1 MKRRV
6 LAVMLATVLSMAMSV
21 TALAAG
27 NASAGAS
34 GSVSANG
41 SVTAGES
48 SSKGHSSSK
57 SKGSSSSSKA
67 SSAVKSVGEIEAATV
82 TVSVRNADG
91 SVSQSNLKAQANG
104 VKSAFES
111 YAAAVA
117 ASGQDAGAALS
128 AVMSRPASPIWQA
141 TINVLGGQIKLHDRG
156 AYNVKATALAA
167 DGSVIASA
175 GVVNGASAQAFM
187 ILIGVAAD
195 GTMETVE
202 GVYDAASGS
211 VIGAFNNAPTVINAF
226 IITAV

>member
-1 MKRRV
+1 
-6 LAVMLATVLSMAMSV
+6 
-21 TALAAG
+21 
-27 NASAGAS
+27 
-34 GSVSANG
+34 
-41 SVTAGES
+41 
-48 SSKGHSSSK
+48 
-57 SKGSSSSSKA
+57 
-67 SSAVKSVGEIEAATV
+67 
-82 TVSVRNADG
+82 
-91 SVSQSNLKAQANG
+91 
-104 VKSAFES
+104 
-111 YAAAVA
+111 
-117 ASGQDAGAALS
+117 
-128 AVMSRPASPIWQA
+128 MSRPASPIWQA

-226 IITAV
+226 IITAA